1 MANLN
6 RLAMRNHIASDARI
20 HTKASFF
27 NFFKKHFYAPTQ
39 SLLKARKKEFSPL
52 DGIKLECALNCEN
65 PDERASH
72 LAALEN
78 MSEVSL
84 GNYLLEICYS
94 VDHKFCAL
102 QLNQFQHLR
111 FEPVSPVCFFEA
123 GEAQQVMRA
132 L

>member
-1 MANLN
+1 VLAFYDAQE
-6 RLAMRNHIASDARI
+6 RLSVRQRTHYELSL
-20 HTKASFF
+20 HYKKQLTTKEKAI
-27 NFFKKHFYAPTQ
+27 NYGK
-39 SLLKARKKEFSPL
+39 LKPFGNA
-52 DGIKLECALNCEN
+52 KLECALNCEN

-72 LAALEN
+72 LAALES